1 MITSIF
7 YASLAII
14 PVIIYLFIVYLTVP
28 YKTLNI
34 RMMLHYFIFGF
45 FSVGMVIGFSYLFPS
60 WYKVKFDNFLVA
72 LLYAAFIQVALIEE
86 ISKFISF
93 KITEKVR
100 SIERNIIMDQ
110 PISPM
115 IYCGITALGFAFIE
129 NVKYA
134 MDYGATILIV
144 RSALS
149 MILHFICGLI
159 MGYWI
164 ALSRIEKKD
173 VGKHSIFDYLVIKY
187 NKFKIKIYTF
197 IGIMCAVFIHGLF
210 DFSIDLLGPYAMA
223 YSLLLLMLISFIAYV
238 CFYDIYNKMPNKRT
252 RSKRL

>member
-100 SIERNIIMDQ
+100 SIERNIIIDQ

-149 MILHFICGLI
+149 MILHFICGL
-159 MGYWI
+159 
-164 ALSRIEKKD
+164 
-173 VGKHSIFDYLVIKY
+173 Y
-187 NKFKIKIYTF
+187 NKFKIRIYTF

-223 YSLLLLMLISFIAYV
+223 FSLLLLMLISFIAYV
-238 CFYDIYNKMPNKRT
+238 CFYDIYNKMPNKRIKN
-252 RSKRL
+252 KRL